1 MLGIQLWLYRQ
12 SFLLHE
18 KINRRTFYIDLRFK
32 LDVVCIVLCCYLSSP
47 KTLLLLYTALVLVPV
62 GFASQHIAAT
72 AAIGSPRPVCR
83 AFSRAKV
90 L

>member
-62 GFASQHIAAT
+62 GFASQHIAPA

>member
-1 MLGIQLWLYRQ
+1 MEDFWNMLGIQLWLYRQ

-47 KTLLLLYTALVLVPV
+47 KTLCIPSTVISHVEPDCLVSLAVNL
-62 GFASQHIAAT
+62 G
-72 AAIGSPRPVCR
+72 G
-83 AFSRAKV
+83 AF